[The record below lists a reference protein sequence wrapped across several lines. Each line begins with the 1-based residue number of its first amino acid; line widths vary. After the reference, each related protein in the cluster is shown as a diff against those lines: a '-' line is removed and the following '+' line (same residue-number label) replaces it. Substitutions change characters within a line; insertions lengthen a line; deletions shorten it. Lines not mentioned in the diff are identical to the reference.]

1 MSAFAGSVSAAT
13 YGDPATKTLIHV
25 TGGANLTATA
35 IAVLWTAPTTAGTYV
50 ISKYSAVNNMPTLSS
65 PTSGTLTG
73 QITVTVVA
81 ASSGGAYSP
90 VYSACYTKTAVAN
103 AVNTGALTSDSTD
116 SSVVNGA
123 QWYIGIALNDAYAAN
138 LSAGNLV
145 ATATNGGILNITSTG
160 DGSALSAGTGSTVVV
175 SASGSG
181 NNQTIGCG
189 TSVSSDC
196 NASVIRSEITG
207 NNNNTVQTLSGGVV
221 QSKIAVNGN
230 YNNVTHTASGVGLHS
245 GEITVSGSGTS
256 TLANAVTLTQSGAQ
270 TKNAVITSN
279 GSNNN
284 VIVIQS
290 D

>member
-1 MSAFAGSVSAAT
+1 MKKRIKGGGGLSRKLLAILMVSGTMSSGAWANDVYVEQIGDNSSVSIT
-13 YGDPATKTLIHV
+13 Q
-25 TGGANLTATA
+25 TG
-35 IAVLWTAPTTAGTYV
+35 
-50 ISKYSAVNNMPTLSS
+50 
-65 PTSGTLTG
+65 
-73 QITVTVVA
+73 
-81 ASSGGAYSP
+81 
-90 VYSACYTKTAVAN
+90 
-103 AVNTGALTSDSTD
+103 
-116 SSVVNGA
+116 
-123 QWYIGIALNDAYAAN
+123 
-138 LSAGNLV
+138 AGNLV
-145 ATATNGGILNITSTG
+145 NGNVGGTGNTDDAALIRGDLNDVTINQIGASNTISMIINNE
-160 DGSALSAGTGSTVVV
+160 SSGTGSTVVV